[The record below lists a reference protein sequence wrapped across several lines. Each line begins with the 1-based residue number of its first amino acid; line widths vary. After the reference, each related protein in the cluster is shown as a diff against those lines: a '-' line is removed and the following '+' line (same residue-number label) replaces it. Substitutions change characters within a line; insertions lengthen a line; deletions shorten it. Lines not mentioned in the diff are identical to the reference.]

1 MFKLKSFRI
10 KMKDIITKKNLD
22 KAIELISEFT
32 FDDEEYDLIFKKII
46 ENLDDLQVKQ
56 LTQKLSNF
64 KEIEEE
70 ENLKKILEIISK
82 NMPKEDLENFLEKI
96 LTKQDIVDFIQDLF
110 IEKLI

>member
-1 MFKLKSFRI
+1 
-10 KMKDIITKKNLD
+10 MKDIITKKNLD